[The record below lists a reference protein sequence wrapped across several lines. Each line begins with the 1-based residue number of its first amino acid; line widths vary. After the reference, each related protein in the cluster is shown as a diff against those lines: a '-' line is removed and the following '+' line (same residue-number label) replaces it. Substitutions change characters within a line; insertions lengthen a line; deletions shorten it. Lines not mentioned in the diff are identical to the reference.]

1 MELKGMGS
9 GITDQDWMVRWD
21 PSDPLEKKSLTWDRL
36 VKRPAIQGVSEGG
49 LLFPTPRF

>member
-36 VKRPAIQGVSEGG
+36 VKRPATQGVSGGG
-49 LLFPTPRF
+49 LLFSTPRF